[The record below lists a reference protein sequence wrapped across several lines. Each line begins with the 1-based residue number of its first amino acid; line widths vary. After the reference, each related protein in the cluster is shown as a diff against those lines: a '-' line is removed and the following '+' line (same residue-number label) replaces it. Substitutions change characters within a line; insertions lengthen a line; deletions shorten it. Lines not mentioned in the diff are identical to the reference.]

1 MSEEQL
7 LHQVRQATRGTPQE
21 ALQATTE
28 AVHLPQAVQATA
40 AAAAQATAEEVPAED
55 SAEAVRAE
63 AEDHQEAE
71 DKDNS
76 KRRAQ

>member
-7 LHQVRQATRGTPQE
+7 LHQARQATRGTPQE

-40 AAAAQATAEEVPAED
+40 EEVPAED

-63 AEDHQEAE
+63 AEDHPEAE